1 MSSATCKQDA
11 FFAALDERFA
21 PNKIDWQVAL
31 DMLAYPDV
39 PSHEADMPNFLK
51 SDAAVKA
58 LQAKLIGSGDLDV
71 AAEAQKFQAE
81 LQGLYDQAP

>member
-1 MSSATCKQDA
+1 
-11 FFAALDERFA
+11 
-21 PNKIDWQVAL
+21 
-31 DMLAYPDV
+31 
-39 PSHEADMPNFLK
+39 
-51 SDAAVKA
+51 VKA